1 MDHTKLKLLK
11 IHQSFVIS
19 YFIWLLLK
27 GVNNDQSSCSI
38 KSSIIIQY
46 NGMSYCKYMLKFRK
60 VEYNF
65 IV

>member
-1 MDHTKLKLLK
+1 MDHTELKLLK

-46 NGMSYCKYMLKFRK
+46 NGMSYSKYMLKFRK